1 MDITPDKKPGALS
14 GCCCGERKRGRPVQI
29 DPDLRARLIVDAAE
43 NVLAEEGVARITM
56 AAVAR
61 EAGMSKRTVYA
72 HFATREELI
81 CACIERMHEAIVRP
95 LSAAAQDLPLAQ
107 RLDLLLTLN
116 LEATA
121 AGRKVELLRS
131 VIAEAPSQP
140 ELAASVL
147 RSGLLAL
154 AAQIKTELDRAVD
167 RGEAE
172 IPDTELAAEMLR
184 DMAYPNV
191 LEVLLRCD
199 VPHEERV
206 AKLEKRRPL
215 AVAAFCK
222 AVAPDRG

>member
-1 MDITPDKKPGALS
+1 MEITPEKSRGLMS

-29 DPDLRARLIVDAAE
+29 EPDLRARLIVDAAE
-43 NVLAEEGVARITM
+43 TVLAEDGVARITM

-61 EAGMSKRTVYA
+61 EAGMSKRTVYS

-95 LSAAAQDLPLAQ
+95 LSTAAQDLPLAQ

-121 AGRKVELLRS
+121 AVRKVELLRS

-154 AAQIKTELDRAVD
+154 AAQIRDELDRAVE

-199 VPHEERV
+199 VPHEERM
-206 AKLEKRRPL
+206 AKLDKRRPL